1 MCQSISPAMC
11 FFIFKF
17 YIHRMIVA
25 FFAAVWSSISYMV
38 ARECRDLGHI
48 MLYWQQVEKDLL
60 KKLKIDVRNRGS
72 NAFIKWWVY
81 ALFHKGRGGVT
92 MLAVLLAAL
101 ESDTDRQKFI
111 EIYEKYHVQMERT
124 AMRILKEQSDVE
136 DAVQN
141 AFMQMIRHFEKIF
154 EIPCEELPFWIISI
168 VKNEARAILRKNRR
182 TVSLEDWDGF
192 AEHIDDISGY
202 TELVDLFTQL
212 PETYR
217 SVLELKMLHGY
228 TDKEIAK
235 RVGISE
241 TAVSSRATRGR
252 TLLREIVEKEGFC
265 V

>member
-1 MCQSISPAMC
+1 
-11 FFIFKF
+11 
-17 YIHRMIVA
+17 
-25 FFAAVWSSISYMV
+25 
-38 ARECRDLGHI
+38 
-48 MLYWQQVEKDLL
+48 
-60 KKLKIDVRNRGS
+60 
-72 NAFIKWWVY
+72 
-81 ALFHKGRGGVT
+81 

-182 TVSLEDWDGF
+182 TVSLEEWDGF
-192 AEHIDDISGY
+192 AEHIDDRHASDPDAQALRLRCCREAY
-202 TELVDLFTQL
+202 
-212 PETYR
+212 
-217 SVLELKMLHGY
+217 ELKMLHGY

>member
-1 MCQSISPAMC
+1 
-11 FFIFKF
+11 
-17 YIHRMIVA
+17 
-25 FFAAVWSSISYMV
+25 
-38 ARECRDLGHI
+38 
-48 MLYWQQVEKDLL
+48 
-60 KKLKIDVRNRGS
+60 
-72 NAFIKWWVY
+72 
-81 ALFHKGRGGVT
+81 
-92 MLAVLLAAL
+92 MLAFLLSTL
-101 ESDTDRQKFI
+101 ESNEDKEIFTK
-111 EIYEKYHVQMERT
+111 IYEQYRPLMERT
-124 AMRILKEQSDVE
+124 ATRILKEPSDIE

-141 AFMQMIRHFEKIF
+141 AFVQIICHFDKIY
-154 EIPCEELPFWIISI
+154 EIPREELPFWIISI
-168 VKNEARAILRKNRR
+168 VKNEARAILRKNSR

-202 TELVDLFTQL
+202 TELVDLFTRL

>member
-1 MCQSISPAMC
+1 
-11 FFIFKF
+11 
-17 YIHRMIVA
+17 
-25 FFAAVWSSISYMV
+25 
-38 ARECRDLGHI
+38 
-48 MLYWQQVEKDLL
+48 
-60 KKLKIDVRNRGS
+60 
-72 NAFIKWWVY
+72 
-81 ALFHKGRGGVT
+81 

-101 ESDTDRQKFI
+101 ESDADRQKFI

-168 VKNEARAILRKNRR
+168 VKNEARAILRKNSR
-182 TVSLEDWDGF
+182 TVSLEDW
-192 AEHIDDISGY
+192 DISGY

-212 PETYR
+212 PKTYR